1 MIASLRG
8 TVTERVPESAVVLE
22 VGGVGYAV
30 QVTTRTLAQMA
41 IGAEVFVHVHHHIR
55 EDAQVLYGFV
65 SRSERDAFAVLI
77 ATHGIGPSLALAVL
91 STYTPAELSAVVAAG
106 DTAGLTLV
114 PGVGRK
120 TAERLIV
127 ELRDRLTVATIDPID
142 AADPDAGR
150 SSVLTDVREAL
161 AGLGY
166 GVEEV
171 KEVLR
176 ELTQDAVAGDAAS
189 LLREALSRLGGR
201 RA

>member
-142 AADPDAGR
+142 ASDPEAGR

>member
-8 TVTERVPESAVVLE
+8 TVIERDPDNSVVLE

-30 QVTTRTLAQMA
+30 LVTTGTLAQMA
-41 IGAEVFVHVHHHIR
+41 VGSQVFVHVHHHIR

-65 SRSERDAFAVLI
+65 SRSERDAFGVLI

-127 ELRDRLTVATIDPID
+127 ELRNRLIVATIDPVE
-142 AADPDAGR
+142 ASGPDAGR
-150 SSVLTDVREAL
+150 SAVITDVREAL

-176 ELTQDAVAGDAAS
+176 ELTQAGAAGDAAV

>member
-8 TVTERVPESAVVLE
+8 AVTERVPESAVVLE